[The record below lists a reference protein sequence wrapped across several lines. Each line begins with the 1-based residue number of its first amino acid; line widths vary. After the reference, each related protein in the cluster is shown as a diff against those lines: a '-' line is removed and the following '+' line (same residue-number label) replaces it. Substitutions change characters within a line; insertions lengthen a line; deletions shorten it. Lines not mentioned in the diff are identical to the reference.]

1 LRRRRSLLAADD
13 PADEKAEKNSGYAEY
28 DGVFAHVWKPG
39 IWKVSQ
45 GS

>member
-28 DGVFAHVWKPG
+28 DGVFAHAWKPG
-39 IWKVSQ
+39 IRKVSQ
-45 GS
+45 ES